1 MGPIV
6 YALGGLTTVLCATLL
21 LRAYVRVRQ
30 PLLLF
35 SGLCFAGLAVSNIL
49 VFVDLVVVPTVD
61 LYYWRLGTAIAGM
74 GLLLY
79 GLIWDRPCSS
89 PLLLHS

>member
-1 MGPIV
+1 MGPTV
-6 YALGGLTTVLCATLL
+6 YALGALIRLLCAVLL
-21 LRAYVRVRQ
+21 LVAHARVKH

-49 VFVDLVVVPTVD
+49 VFVDLVVVPEID
-61 LYYWRLGTAIAGM
+61 LYPWRLGTAIAGM

-79 GLIWDRPCSS
+79 GLIWEKR
-89 PLLLHS
+89 